1 MHRTPTEI
9 IILKKN
15 PTVYM
20 SEKHMLTG
28 WPPSR
33 CHQLVF
39 SLVVTVTSC
48 LAALA
53 MS

>member
-1 MHRTPTEI
+1 M
-9 IILKKN
+9 KDVGGFAACK
-15 PTVYM
+15 
-20 SEKHMLTG
+20 
-28 WPPSR
+28 
-33 CHQLVF
+33 CDQLVF

>member
-1 MHRTPTEI
+1 M
-9 IILKKN
+9 
-15 PTVYM
+15 Y
-20 SEKHMLTG
+20 EKHMLTAL
-28 WPPSR
+28 PPSR
-33 CHQLVF
+33 CYQLVF

>member
-9 IILKKN
+9 IGFKKN
-15 PTVYM
+15 TVYM
-20 SEKHMLTG
+20 YEKQMLMAL
-28 WPPSR
+28 PPSR